1 MSVLNMSR
9 WEFLTISIILFTI
22 SVKQSQPG
30 TLREER
36 ILKDLFRQLLLEKK
50 QSSVKDLSIL
60 FLKID

>member
-1 MSVLNMSR
+1 M
-9 WEFLTISIILFTI
+9 
-22 SVKQSQPG
+22 KQSQPG

-50 QSSVKDLSIL
+50 QSLVKDLSIL